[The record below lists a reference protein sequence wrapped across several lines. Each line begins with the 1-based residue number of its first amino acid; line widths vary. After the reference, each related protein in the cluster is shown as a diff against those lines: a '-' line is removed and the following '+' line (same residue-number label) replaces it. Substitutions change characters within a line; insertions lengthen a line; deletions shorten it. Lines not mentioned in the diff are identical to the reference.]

1 MNNILETEISVVWDE
16 LTKKKDEM
24 LLAAFEKYGYSRE
37 WLMNPDN
44 CSRVLCEVS
53 VLYPDVTIW
62 AVDDKPLFELTE
74 KIEWEGL
81 KAKVN
86 ISIRY
91 IAEKEESKDGR

>member
-1 MNNILETEISVVWDE
+1 MNNILETEISVAWDE

-44 CSRVLCEVS
+44 GGGIVV
-53 VLYPDVTIW
+53 YGNADDPDVTIW
-62 AVDDKPLFELTE
+62 AVDNQPLFELIE
-74 KIEWEGL
+74 KIEWEGF
-81 KAKVN
+81 KMNVN

-91 IAEKEESKDGR
+91 IAEEE

>member
-1 MNNILETEISVVWDE
+1 MNTILENEISVAWDE

-44 CSRVLCEVS
+44 CSRVLCCPNVND
-53 VLYPDVTIW
+53 PDVTIW
-62 AVDDKPLFELTE
+62 AVDNKPLFELIE
-74 KIEWEGL
+74 KIEWEGF
-81 KAKVN
+81 KMNVN

-91 IAEKEESKDGR
+91 IEEVE